1 MMYLQSL
8 PSMWRT
14 ELMHPLFVHFPIA
27 LLIFSTLALIV
38 VRLNLWPRYH
48 GAIRG
53 GGLLMLFSGVVLAWI
68 SVYSGVQADSVVGR
82 QVCDP
87 TVLEDHE
94 RFAFTASYLFTA
106 AAIIEMAGSFFRKRQ
121 WYPAIRKFLVAGVL
135 ILHLLGAATI
145 GYVGHLGAKL
155 VYQQAAAVH
164 QPSEDCSEFE

>member
-1 MMYLQSL
+1 MESL

-27 LLIFSTLALIV
+27 LLIFATLALLV
-38 VRLNLWPRYH
+38 VRLNLWPRH
-48 GAIRG
+48 QASIRG
-53 GGLLMLFSGVVLAWI
+53 GGLLMLFSGVVLAWV
-68 SVYSGVQADSVVGR
+68 SVYSGVQADGVVGR
-82 QVCDP
+82 EVCDP

-94 RFAFTASYLFTA
+94 RLAFGASYLFSA
-106 AAIIEMAGSFFRKRQ
+106 AAIIEIAGSLLQKQ
-121 WYPAIRKFLVAGVL
+121 KWYPAIRRFLVAGVL